1 MKKLL
6 YIFAVSIIIS
16 SCNNPDGSSKD
27 ATSKDTIQQLKDTA
41 NLPQKPHHKKKKEE
55 PVNTD
60 STFYYEPSISIL
72 TGTLKEDEF
81 YGAPGFGAT
90 PDKDEKEKQFILYLD
105 NPINVKPGKGSDEA
119 LETKI
124 KVTKITL
131 IIDKKTSKFKH
142 DIGKAI
148 KVKGKLFPAETGH
161 HHTPVLMGNAE
172 IVK

>member
-6 YIFAVSIIIS
+6 YFIAIFTIIIA
-16 SCNNPDGSSKD
+16 CNNQDENKEGSTYKD
-27 ATSKDTIQQLKDTA
+27 SIPQLKDTA
-41 NLPQKPHHKKKKEE
+41 SILQKPHHKNKKEE
-55 PVNTD
+55 ISNKD
-60 STFYYEPSISIL
+60 STFYYEPAVSIL
-72 TGTLKEDEF
+72 SGKLMEDEF

-90 PDKDEKEKQFILYLD
+90 PDKDSREKQFILHLD

-119 LETKI
+119 LETKT
-124 KVTKITL
+124 KVDEITL

-142 DIGKAI
+142 DIGKAV

-161 HHTPVLMGNAE
+161 HHTPVLMGDAE

>member
-6 YIFAVSIIIS
+6 FLSSIIFIIS
-16 SCNNPDGSSKD
+16 SCNNPDGNNEGETNVDSIKQ
-27 ATSKDTIQQLKDTA
+27 IKDTA
-41 NLPQKPHHKKKKEE
+41 SILQKPHHKKKKEAI
-55 PVNTD
+55 NNSD
-60 STFYYEPSISIL
+60 SSYYYEPSVSIL
-72 TGTLKEDEF
+72 SGTLKEDEF

-105 NPINVKPGKGSDEA
+105 KPINVKPAKDNDEA
-119 LETKI
+119 LETKT
-124 KVTKITL
+124 KVDKITL

-142 DIGKAI
+142 DIGKKI

-161 HHTPVLMGNAE
+161 HHTPVLMGDAE